1 MNCLSLFTA
10 TKEIYMRI
18 KAALLSL
25 IMVLTLLLGCAS
37 GDTATTPTEAP
48 VVPTDVPTA
57 VPTEEPTPEP
67 TEEPTPEPTEEPTP
81 EPTAEPIA
89 YALEDYY
96 GLYASGVYMNLP
108 FDLAFVIPDSWGTE
122 YEATMEE
129 NSFYVSSSDEK
140 FAMTTEL
147 VDAGQTI
154 TDAFMDALL
163 ELVAANWTA
172 SLEEMN
178 AEIATMEIIT
188 MELAGRTVPAL
199 YFEAEQEEEYVYFV
213 NAYLYTDSYLL
224 SISVLTLE
232 EDPFTVTNQI
242 VNIPQEARDLLTASI
257 VAATGSD
264 DNLEG
269 YYEGSQYVNPY
280 FNFALTLEENWMFL
294 NDESLASLNDID
306 YASLSG
312 ESWEELIANN
322 PSLVIVSAQSADG
335 AQAITFTLSALE
347 NASLLMDDA
356 LMAESLEESIE
367 PLTTTYTNMGYTV
380 EDMVVETAEFMGKT
394 VPCLHIVLSYNGSY
408 LYETVVMLPG
418 ADYLLTIAFVSP
430 NASADALMPMLSLL
444 EG

>member
-1 MNCLSLFTA
+1 
-10 TKEIYMRI
+10 MRI

-37 GDTATTPTEAP
+37 ESAAPAPTEAP
-48 VVPTDVPTA
+48 TAEPTA

-81 EPTAEPIA
+81 EPTAEPVA
-89 YALEDYY
+89 YTLEDYY

-147 VDAGQTI
+147 ADAGQTI

-163 ELVAANWTA
+163 ELVAANWMA
-172 SLEEMN
+172 ALKEMN
-178 AEIATMEIIT
+178 AEVSTMEITT

-199 YFEAEQEEEYVYFV
+199 YFEAEQEGEYVYFV

-242 VNIPQEARDLLTASI
+242 VNIPQEARDLLTSTI
-257 VAATGSD
+257 ATATDS

-269 YYEGSQYVNPY
+269 YYEGTQYVNPY
-280 FNFALTLEENWMFL
+280 FNFTLTLEENWMFL
-294 NDESLASLNDID
+294 SEENLASLNNID
-306 YASLSG
+306 YATLAG
-312 ESWEELIANN
+312 KDWETLIADN
-322 PSLVIVSAQSADG
+322 PSLVIASAQSTDG

-347 NASLLMDDA
+347 NASLLVNDTF
-356 LMAESLEESIE
+356 MAESLEESIE
-367 PLTTTYTNMGYTV
+367 PLTTTYANMGYTV
-380 EDMVVETAEFMGKT
+380 GDMVVETAELMGKT
-394 VPCLHIVLSYNGSY
+394 VPCLHIVLSHDDSY

-418 ADYLLTIAFVSP
+418 ADYLLTIAFVNA
-430 NASADALMPMLSLL
+430 NASADALLPMLSML